1 MKRLIIILSIFIVT
15 VPAIFAG
22 EDKPIA
28 FSQLP
33 ETAKTFV
40 KKHFPN
46 IEVSL
51 AKVDTDIFDKS
62 YEVILIDGSK
72 IDFDGKGNW
81 KEIDCEFS
89 QVPDAIIPEQ
99 IRTYIQANYKSVNVL
114 KIDKDRRDYEVK
126 LSNGLELK
134 FNLKFQLIDIE
145 Y

>member
-114 KIDKDRRDYEVK
+114 KIAKDRRDYEVK